1 MKKSK
6 KFVLISGVLVATLG
20 MGTMAYNL
28 NEGTLSNLIE
38 SKLVAYNY
46 NKENALDNVFTQD
59 GMTILP
65 FIYKD
70 SEQTISEED
79 IRDMFDK
86 TGIRIQSISTDVIG
100 TGTKI
105 ETEGKTYTILI
116 YGDVDGDGYVDVFD
130 AQKIIQHYVYE
141 GDYELKGIYALAA
154 NVDNED
160 DEIDVFDA
168 QRIVQ
173 FYVGYEQ
180 KLVVNEPISD
190 KEKDKE
196 KPIITLI
203 GENPQKIKLGDKY
216 IELGATVT
224 DNMDNNVKV
233 KIDSSKVKTDKVG
246 TYIVTYNAKDASG
259 NKADKV
265 KRTVIVED
273 YIKDIEVIKPT
284 KTEYQYGEN
293 IDLNG
298 AKVRIKY
305 ASGDTKTIDMKEDM
319 ITGYNKNKVGIQEIT
334 VTYEG
339 KTAKFS
345 VNVLPQQQD
354 YITGIEIKSP
364 TKTNY
369 KVGQTLDLTG
379 AKFKT
384 VMNSGAET
392 SEQEIT
398 KEMIDVKTLD
408 KVGTTTVTVSYETN
422 NTIDDTT
429 RVFTKTFT
437 VQVVNYVSDIEITL
451 LPNKLEY
458 KYGQTIDTEGMVIN
472 AVMGDKTKKDIT
484 SQVSLDSKQL
494 NEIGTTEVTVSYETD
509 DTIDDTTKTFV
520 KKFNIEVK
528 NYVKDIEL
536 EKIPTITD
544 YVEDQEIKKDGMILN
559 SIKANGEKEKIDLE
573 DKNIEITPIKAKYGS
588 NTITITYKTDNTI
601 DDTTKTFTK
610 TFEIS
615 VVKKLK
621 NIVVTKKQTTTNR
634 YEEILIADVSS
645 GLNEERISAEKLAVE
660 IKDSKNNI
668 VDDENIAKV
677 TKTDSQFGGQVDL
690 SFVATKAG
698 KYTITPKVGTI
709 VGDAIEV
716 TVTENQIVNQIAV
729 GDIGEKFRINQTRTV
744 NVDFAHKYTEHG
756 TTADIN
762 MEADR
767 LTIET
772 EGLEYTLRD
781 SDDNVIDVSKKPK
794 AIVKK
799 ISIKATE
806 TGNKELKIIVDK
818 DDENAKYI
826 KTESITIL
834 PEAEKEL
841 KIDNKNSNDIIL
853 YLQKPEGNTMVQKG
867 NGDYIYTL
875 LPVWIEDEDGVRT
888 KVKLKDLI
896 DGTVKVTNSFDDP
909 NDPLQSIKTSGYK
922 TNGNSVI
929 EVTNTN
935 DEIDYIAVGLLD
947 EQAAEDLKGE
957 TMTISY
963 KNTNIN
969 LTIKIQEKEIAN
981 IVVTKKQTTTN
992 RYEETIIASISSGLN
1007 EERISAE
1014 KLAVEIKDSKNNIV
1028 DDENIAKVT
1037 KTDSQFGGQVDLS
1050 FVATK
1055 AGKYTITPKVGTIVG
1070 DAIEVTVTEN
1080 QIVNQIAVGD
1090 IGEKFRINQT
1100 RTVNVDFAH
1109 KYTEHGTTADINM
1122 EADRLTIETEG
1133 LEYTLRDSDDNVIDV
1148 SKKPKAIVKKISIKA
1163 TETGNKE
1170 LKIIVDKDDE
1180 NAKYIKTESIT
1191 ILPEAEKELKIDNK
1205 NSNDIIL
1212 YLQKPEGN
1220 TMVQKGNGDYIY
1232 TLLPV
1237 WIEDEDGVRTKV
1249 KLKDLIDGTVKVT
1262 NSFDDPNDP
1271 LQSIKTSG
1279 YKTNGNSVIE
1289 VTNTNDEIDY
1299 IAVGLL
1305 DEQAGEDLNNKVIK
1319 ISYGQITK
1327 TISLNILV
1335 QN

>member
-744 NVDFAHKYTEHG
+744 NVDFAHKYAEG
-756 TTADIN
+756 EEINLDIT
-762 MEADR
+762 ADR
-767 LTIET
+767 LTIEA
-772 EGLEYTLRD
+772 EGLECTLRD
-781 SDDNVIDVSKKPK
+781 SDDNAIDVSKKPK

-841 KIDNKNSNDIIL
+841 KIDNESSSDITL
-853 YLQKPEGNTMVQKG
+853 YFQESSENTMIQKG
-867 NGDYIYTL
+867 KGDYIYTL

-888 KVKLKDLI
+888 KVRLKDLT

-922 TNGNSVI
+922 TNGNSVV

-1007 EERISAE
+1007 EKEIDKQDLQA
-1014 KLAVEIKDSKNNIV
+1014 EIKDSKNNIV

-1055 AGKYTITPKVGTIVG
+1055 AGKYTITPKIGTIVG

>member
-408 KVGTTTVTVSYETN
+408 KVGTTEVTVSYETN

-744 NVDFAHKYTEHG
+744 NVDFAHKYAEG
-756 TTADIN
+756 EEINLDIT
-762 MEADR
+762 ADR
-767 LTIET
+767 LTIEA
-772 EGLEYTLRD
+772 EGLECTLRD
-781 SDDNVIDVSKKPK
+781 SDDNAIDVSKKPK

-841 KIDNKNSNDIIL
+841 KIDNESSSDITL
-853 YLQKPEGNTMVQKG
+853 YFQESSENTMIQKG
-867 NGDYIYTL
+867 KGDYIYTL

-888 KVKLKDLI
+888 KVRLKDLT

-922 TNGNSVI
+922 TNGNSVV

-1007 EERISAE
+1007 EKEIDKQDLQA
-1014 KLAVEIKDSKNNIV
+1014 EIKDSKNNIV

-1055 AGKYTITPKVGTIVG
+1055 AGKYTITPKIGTIVG

-1080 QIVNQIAVGD
+1080 QIVNQITVGD

-1100 RTVNVDFAH
+1100 RTVNVDFVH

>member
-744 NVDFAHKYTEHG
+744 NVDFAHKYAEG
-756 TTADIN
+756 EEINLDIT
-762 MEADR
+762 ADR
-767 LTIET
+767 LTIEA
-772 EGLEYTLRD
+772 EGLECTLRD
-781 SDDNVIDVSKKPK
+781 SDDNAIDVSKKPK

-841 KIDNKNSNDIIL
+841 KIDNESSSDITL
-853 YLQKPEGNTMVQKG
+853 YFQESSENTMIQKG
-867 NGDYIYTL
+867 KGDYIYTL

-888 KVKLKDLI
+888 KVKLKDLT

-1007 EERISAE
+1007 EKEIDKQDLQA
-1014 KLAVEIKDSKNNIV
+1014 EIKDSKNNIV

-1055 AGKYTITPKVGTIVG
+1055 AGKYTITPKIGTIVG

-1080 QIVNQIAVGD
+1080 QIVNQIAVED

-1180 NAKYIKTESIT
+1180 NAKYIKTESIN